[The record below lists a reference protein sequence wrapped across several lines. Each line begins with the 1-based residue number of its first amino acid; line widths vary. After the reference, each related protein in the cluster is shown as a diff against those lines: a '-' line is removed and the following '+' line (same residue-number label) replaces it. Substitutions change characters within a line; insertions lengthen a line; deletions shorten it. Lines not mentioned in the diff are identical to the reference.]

1 MYQSGDIRLQKANLY
16 ADIMTIVM
24 LVLGVYIFVSLNVVV
39 GLLVVLITAFHLLFQ
54 KAVQNSVSQT
64 SNICLV

>member
-1 MYQSGDIRLQKANLY
+1 MQKANLY

-39 GLLVVLITAFHLLFQ
+39 GFLVVLMAAFTYYSRKRLR
-54 KAVQNSVSQT
+54 NSVSPE
-64 SNICLV
+64 